1 VREKEVKIKKKK
13 AFSSNSSSSVAVQ
26 LTHGC
31 VDLIEQGTICK
42 EREREFWVERER
54 EKKRG
59 RVREGSKRIGREVE
73 RGQLPAAREK
83 SQRKTRHSSLLSLF
97 LVLSVHLE
105 AKHPELV
112 RRRVE
117 IRVQWHLLLLVL
129 LLVEVLL
136 VRVREGRRR
145 VRQGLILVFRS
156 KRKKRGRRVSK
167 KRLFSFSQFVAL
179 RPSFSFFCLRAE
191 EIIRPVDQREKEL
204 VDAGG

>member
-1 VREKEVKIKKKK
+1 M
-13 AFSSNSSSSVAVQ
+13 
-26 LTHGC
+26 
-31 VDLIEQGTICK
+31 
-42 EREREFWVERER
+42 
-54 EKKRG
+54 
-59 RVREGSKRIGREVE
+59 REGSKRRGREVE

-83 SQRKTRHSSLLSLF
+83 SRKTRHSSLLSLF

-191 EIIRPVDQREKEL
+191 EIVRPVDKREREL
-204 VDAGG
+204 VEAGG